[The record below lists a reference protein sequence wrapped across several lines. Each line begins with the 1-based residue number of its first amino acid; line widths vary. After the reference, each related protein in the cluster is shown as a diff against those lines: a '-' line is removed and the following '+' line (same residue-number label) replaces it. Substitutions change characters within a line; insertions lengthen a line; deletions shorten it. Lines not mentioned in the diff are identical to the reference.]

1 MKINI
6 LKTILFIYYMV
17 IKTFPATIPINL
29 KHSAE

>member
-17 IKTFPATIPINL
+17 IKTFSVTIPNNL
-29 KHSAE
+29 NNSAE